1 MGNLYKIYQLNRNK
15 PYLIFDLGFY
25 NGDSSEY
32 YLQNNCKVIGVEC
45 NPHLVKY
52 NEEKFKHYIPNNLI
66 LINNAIS
73 DVDNQIIPFFL
84 SKYPVWSSTHRQIA
98 ERVEKAEEIEV
109 KTITLKSLIEKYGCP
124 DYCKIDIE
132 GNDVIAVR
140 SLIGLDTKPKV
151 ISVEAECL
159 GVGEHST
166 INMLDELYNVGY
178 RHFFIVDQRRFE
190 SFRFDFHR
198 RYNWLDYDDVCK
210 QFEELKKQKFEY
222 GVWADIYATF

>member
-32 YLQNNCKVIGVEC
+32 YLQNNCEVVGVEC
-45 NPHLVKY
+45 NPNLVKY

-73 DVDNQIIPFFL
+73 DIDNQIIPFFL
-84 SKYPVWSSTHRQIA
+84 SKHPVWSSAYKQIA
-98 ERVEKAEEIEV
+98 ERLEKAEEIKV

-140 SLIGLDTKPKV
+140 SLMDLDIKPKV

-159 GVGEHST
+159 GVGEQST
-166 INMLDELYNVGY
+166 INMIDELYNVGY
-178 RHFFIVDQRRFE
+178 R
-190 SFRFDFHR
+190 
-198 RYNWLDYDDVCK
+198 
-210 QFEELKKQKFEY
+210 
-222 GVWADIYATF
+222 